1 MAARQMI
8 VAVGET
14 AANRVMNT
22 PAANQKSR
30 EPSLVAVSACS
41 TWMNCGF
48 EGLKRTR
55 MVLIPTIASVS
66 RAGWRMYLHPDAC
79 ERVERTC
86 FLATKA
92 SAAPR
97 SRPAVNHRGLAAC
110 SKSPYVPLWECA
122 RRLRISRVVPEAARL
137 GG

>member
-1 MAARQMI
+1 MLTSTRTNRAETVLAVGNALCSLTPWNQTMAARQMV

-66 RAGWRMYLHPDAC
+66 RAGGED
-79 ERVERTC
+79 
-86 FLATKA
+86 
-92 SAAPR
+92 
-97 SRPAVNHRGLAAC
+97 
-110 SKSPYVPLWECA
+110 VPPSGC
-122 RRLRISRVVPEAARL
+122 LRE
-137 GG
+137 G